1 MYGTEIVQ
9 GVRLTFFFITPT
21 HVHAHSQC
29 TGVEIPPSCQLA
41 GSVDS
46 FKGSVYASHPFS
58 PAALGI
64 SPKWQG
70 IFIKSKRGKGGLG
83 QMVEIN
89 SLSSTNA
96 RQMFPRT
103 PLLCTRRSYS
113 SRLNRRTDF
122 SRSRILANEWNGEC
136 LLNCECI
143 LVRCLG
149 HPSMHGASA
158 PS

>member
-1 MYGTEIVQ
+1 MSPLNLIGKLPPVIMMKKISQEQQVTEEYGTEIVQ
-9 GVRLTFFFITPT
+9 GVRVTFFIITPT

-70 IFIKSKRGKGGLG
+70 IFIKYCVFS
-83 QMVEIN
+83 
-89 SLSSTNA
+89 A
-96 RQMFPRT
+96 YF
-103 PLLCTRRSYS
+103 RS
-113 SRLNRRTDF
+113 
-122 SRSRILANEWNGEC
+122 ILTK
-136 LLNCECI
+136 
-143 LVRCLG
+143 
-149 HPSMHGASA
+149 M
-158 PS
+158 